1 MKRLICAGAVAVVLA
16 GCGDNAV
23 APPPPLGAPSSSFV
37 ISDGAHGGSSYFYF
51 LPPLVE
57 SPTYSGT
64 FNPNVLPSVDICQLS
79 AYPGGHCEATV
90 RTFTYH
96 DISVLLDQEMYK
108 VNWQT
113 GDDALDPAHVYRIIV
128 RVGGDTLGY
137 RDVQPV
143 DGPTS
148 SSGASDVYRFNNGS
162 TIPIKFRIEN
172 GALCD
177 TGALECTVAAV
188 FDSAGG
194 TVAVPSG
201 GVLITSYSLPGNDA
215 VTVIVE
221 RMENL
226 LAPGEEC
233 VPGLDLPQYGP
244 CIRIRTEPELTSPLL
259 EDAVVSVCIDPDSL
273 GLSHAQTDLLHV
285 YKWDEKEPVTVNVL
299 PNVPE
304 AICNYTVGLRENR
317 SLFSRALAAVSSF
330 FVPPAYAVHTGL
342 GSLTKSFSRFRWALP
357 ARFSVLDGDGQVALA
372 GTDVPV
378 APAVLVQDETGAPV
392 KDARVH
398 WDVTE
403 GDGTVVP
410 MTVFSDSTG
419 VARVDHWTLGP
430 TEGVNTLDAWGFGI
444 SDGPE
449 PYGAPQATET
459 EPVVI
464 DTGHVQFTATAC
476 EPGFGKPAAI
486 DGVMAPGEWQCA
498 RHMDFTANL
507 SGGSG
512 TPATLYWMNDGDSLY
527 LAVRVA
533 RDASD
538 KVASLRFDFDN
549 NGDGVVEAGEDAF
562 GVDSKTGFFD
572 EYLTDKCVNRSQAGC
587 GEADTAAGG
596 TTDGAGAIGYDG
608 THLVYEVAH
617 PLNSGDTGHDFAL
630 VPGST
635 FGMYLT
641 LQIGNGASGNTQ
653 IPGFR
658 QWKDV
663 VVQGP

>member
-1 MKRLICAGAVAVVLA
+1 
-16 GCGDNAV
+16 GDATI
-23 APPPPLGAPSSSFV
+23 APSPALHAPSSSLV

-64 FNPNVLPSVDICQLS
+64 FNPDVLPSVDICELDM
-79 AYPGGHCEATV
+79 GGHCDMTV

-96 DISVLLDQEMYK
+96 DISVDSIQELYK
-108 VNWQT
+108 VNWNT
-113 GDDALDPAHVYRIIV
+113 GNDGLDPANVYRIIV

-148 SSGASDVYRFNNGS
+148 SSGAADVYLFNNGS
-162 TIPIKFRIEN
+162 TIPIKFRIEK

-177 TGALECTVAAV
+177 TGALECTEAAV

-194 TVAVPSG
+194 TIPIPSG
-201 GVLITSYSLPGNDA
+201 GLLITSYSLPGNDA

-233 VPGLDLPQYGP
+233 VPGLDLPQFGP
-244 CIRIRTEPELTSPLL
+244 CIRIRTEPELTEPLL
-259 EDAVVSVCIDPDSL
+259 KDAVVSVCIDPDNL
-273 GLSHAQTDLLHV
+273 PLSHEQTDLLHV
-285 YKWDEKEPVTVNVL
+285 YKWDEGDPGTVKVL
-299 PNVPE
+299 QNVPE
-304 AICNYTVGLRENR
+304 GICNYTVGLGENR

-357 ARFSVLDGDGQVALA
+357 ARFSVLDGDGQVAPA

-398 WDVTE
+398 WDVTT
-403 GDGTVVP
+403 GGGTVVP
-410 MTVFSDSTG
+410 VTVYSDSTG
-419 VARVDHWTLGP
+419 VARVDRWTLGP
-430 TEGVNTLDAWGFGI
+430 TAGINTLDAWGFGI

-449 PYGAPQATET
+449 PYGMPQADQT

-476 EPGFGKPAAI
+476 EPGFGKPQAI
-486 DGVMAPGEWQCA
+486 DGTMAPGEWGCA

-527 LAVRVA
+527 LAVSVV

-572 EYLTDKCVNRSQAGC
+572 EYLTAKCANSSQSGC
-587 GEADTAAGG
+587 GEADAKDGG
-596 TTDGAGAIGYDG
+596 STDGAGAIGYDG

-617 PLNSGDTGHDFAL
+617 PLASGDTGHDFAL
-630 VPGST
+630 NPGDT
-635 FGMYLT
+635 FGMYLS

-658 QWKDV
+658 DWKDIT
-663 VVQGP
+663 VQGQ